1 MARSSLAP
9 SSVRSASLR
18 CTGANKLRSAQCS
31 LSLRPRR
38 RSCCASF
45 RSLLEPLLAL
55 GDRTGALAQPSLEP
69 SSSSCR
75 GPTSCS
81 RTCFATRRD
90 PTRSIRFRQHGIR
103 SSDRVGETAMGS
115 AVLDG
120 RRRGVSGAA
129 SRVDGAGRSVL
140 PTPIGED
147 TRTRGEPTQ
156 DPGRARLVRTRQH
169 GRHGLQTGRVF
180 DGGASN
186 IAWAT
191 TTNAGRTWTT
201 GNLPATTIHEGGP
214 GADQRPGS
222 GLRSRARRLDDLDAR
237 LRDGLEAVRAPSA
250 ILTSRSTDGGLTW
263 QARSPCRSARAASTT
278 RPDRLRHVAG

>member
-18 CTGANKLRSAQCS
+18 CTGANKLRSARCS

-45 RSLLEPLLAL
+45 RSRFSSPFSRSEIARARSRNPRLSPPAPRPAEAPPLAPEPASP
-55 GDRTGALAQPSLEP
+55 RA
-69 SSSSCR
+69 
-75 GPTSCS
+75 
-81 RTCFATRRD
+81 ATL
-90 PTRSIRFRQHGIR
+90 RSIRFRQHGIR

-129 SRVDGAGRSVL
+129 SRVDGAGRERAPDS
-140 PTPIGED
+140 D
-147 TRTRGEPTQ
+147 RRGHLRERWPTQ

-214 GADQRPGS
+214 
-222 GLRSRARRLDDLDAR
+222 
-237 LRDGLEAVRAPSA
+237 
-250 ILTSRSTDGGLTW
+250 
-263 QARSPCRSARAASTT
+263 
-278 RPDRLRHVAG
+278 